1 MSSSSTNR
9 TPSGPKVFD
18 PSNLAASNPEASNP
32 SNLVASG
39 SEVFHSSNLVASGPE
54 EYNLNQPAASG
65 SGFAT
70 QTGLADDHIHSIDR
84 KRAHPPDVESSSVIE
99 ADSVS
104 RSADT
109 NSQYLPQFDPLEEEQ
124 VADDSASSDSD
135 VDMSSNDE
143 QQIEVPALILDLK
156 TNVHHISQHEATQ
169 PHQRYIDFLHRLCHS
184 TGTATREDDC
194 IRCFPHLLSDICTFD
209 MSKSFADNQEMDL
222 FALAITIYE
231 WLLICK
237 KRGQGTAPER
247 HQYLYRNWA
256 AYFLSACE
264 FVKIEGIDADSL
276 ASAVPYWEDRGFEK
290 MGRYFGSRTHWLQTV
305 VPDDPDLPSYRN
317 QEAQGYLD
325 TLQHDHIEGLTRKLI
340 KLEIELQQSDMKERP
355 DHATWCDTQIMMAS
369 INPDLL
375 TAIIEG
381 QVERK
386 AEIPGSSVS
395 KALLKLD
402 FHKQLPPSIYQNAIC
417 DREGNSPTPFQWS
430 KVHNL
435 MQDYLSDTEEGNELA
450 VRVDQIIHPSEAF
463 PLPKTSAAKRLRRY
477 TDFDS
482 TTGKR
487 SSEPCLLR
495 REFLSD
501 FTKELNK
508 RLGAEVASGGL
519 HVPLVA
525 PVVQVGFSS
534 DVRRRLRDHRK
545 HERSNYIM
553 NLAQALFED
562 QYPEMFCLK
571 QHIIFHC
578 FCIDQP
584 WSSEI
589 LLTRLAQGYFSN
601 GGGFSPHGPGASKGG
616 AWRRVSYR
624 QWAKFSKRINS
635 DREFQARLDGIE
647 QRGLEANAKEEEE
660 AWALRVLQKVD
671 ECLDAIIH
679 FERVSRNYR

>member
-1 MSSSSTNR
+1 MSSFSTR
-9 TPSGPKVFD
+9 R
-18 PSNLAASNPEASNP
+18 A
-32 SNLVASG
+32 
-39 SEVFHSSNLVASGPE
+39 ASGPGHSI
-54 EYNLNQPAASG
+54 NPPQPTATSSGDSTSSTSPAASG
-65 SGFAT
+65 PGFST
-70 QTGLADDHIHSIDR
+70 PTVRVDHVHNADR
-84 KRAHPPDVESSSVIE
+84 KRAHSPDVESPSMSEV
-99 ADSVS
+99 DSVS

-124 VADDSASSDSD
+124 LSDDSAFSDSD

-143 QQIEVPALILDLK
+143 HQIDVPALILDLE
-156 TNVHHISQHEATQ
+156 TNVHHLSQHGATQ

-194 IRCFPHLLSDICTFD
+194 IRCFPHLLSEICTFD
-209 MSKSFADNQEMDL
+209 MSKSFADNQAMDL

-247 HQYLYRNWA
+247 HQYLYQNWA

-264 FVKIEGIDADSL
+264 FVKPKGIDADSL
-276 ASAVPYWEDRGFEK
+276 ASAVRYWEDRGFEK

-305 VPDDPDLPSYRN
+305 VPDDPDMPSYRN

-340 KLEIELQQSDMKERP
+340 KLEIELQQSAMKERP

-369 INPDLL
+369 IDPDLL

-417 DREGNSPTPFQWS
+417 DREGNSPTPSQWL
-430 KVHNL
+430 KIHHL
-435 MQDYLSDTEEGNELA
+435 MQQYVSATEAGHDLA
-450 VRVDQIIHPSEAF
+450 ERVDQIIHPSEAF
-463 PLPKTSAAKRLRRY
+463 SVPRTRADKRLRRY

-487 SSEPCLLR
+487 RSEPCRLR
-495 REFLSD
+495 RSIIWD
-501 FTKELNK
+501 FTEELSK
-508 RLGAEVASGGL
+508 RLSVEVESERD
-519 HVPLVA
+519 HIPLVA
-525 PVVQVGFSS
+525 PVVEIGFSTN
-534 DVRRRLRDHRK
+534 VRRRLRDHRK

-562 QYPEMFCLK
+562 
-571 QHIIFHC
+571 
-578 FCIDQP
+578 
-584 WSSEI
+584 
-589 LLTRLAQGYFSN
+589 
-601 GGGFSPHGPGASKGG
+601 
-616 AWRRVSYR
+616 
-624 QWAKFSKRINS
+624 
-635 DREFQARLDGIE
+635 
-647 QRGLEANAKEEEE
+647 
-660 AWALRVLQKVD
+660 
-671 ECLDAIIH
+671 
-679 FERVSRNYR
+679 